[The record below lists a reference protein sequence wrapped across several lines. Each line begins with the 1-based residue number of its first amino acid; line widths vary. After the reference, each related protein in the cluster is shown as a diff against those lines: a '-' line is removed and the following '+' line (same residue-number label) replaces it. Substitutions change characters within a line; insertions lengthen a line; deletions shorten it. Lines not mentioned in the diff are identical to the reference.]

1 MRLTNMIRVLEDCIA
16 FINQM
21 SVTMSTTG
29 ANSMLL
35 EDYVLN
41 TLLLK
46 PDKWDEVCIFN
57 LSLFFWGSLLTLK

>member
-21 SVTMSTTG
+21 PVTMSTTG

-46 PDKWDEVCIFN
+46 PVKWDEVCVF
-57 LSLFFWGSLLTLK
+57 STCHYFFGVVY